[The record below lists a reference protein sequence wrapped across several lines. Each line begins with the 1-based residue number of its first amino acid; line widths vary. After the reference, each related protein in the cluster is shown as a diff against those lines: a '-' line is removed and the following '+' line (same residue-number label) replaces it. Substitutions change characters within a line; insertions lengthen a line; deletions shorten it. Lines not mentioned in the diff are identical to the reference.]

1 MRQKTFIL
9 AAFIIAA
16 VPATAQIQYT
26 VNGTFADNGKMVY
39 LIDELTEQK
48 IDSTVVA
55 DGKFSFKCIIPAD
68 TLRAIHRRDSNQTVP
83 SIKSSERL
91 ITDYWSLI

>member
-26 VNGTFADNGKMVY
+26 INGTFADNGKTVY

-55 DGKFSFKCIIPAD
+55 DGKFS
-68 TLRAIHRRDSNQTVP
+68 
-83 SIKSSERL
+83 
-91 ITDYWSLI
+91 